1 MSTTFLILLLF
12 LCVII
17 IIGLGSGFYLFKGK
31 TEETTPTITVDDVS
45 VESETPS
52 GNTEMYTYDELS
64 KNVKINV
71 TWSNGPDFDD
81 VTNLYFTR
89 TKGSVTDKKETDAQG
104 RTSNSNGNKIVY
116 IQKAGEDMRGQH
128 TIKVTYKLRGQT
140 QENELTSFVANISE
154 DQLTLTKDSLKPIPV
169 TYSPATVPFSADVET
184 KKTTV
189 TLNPEPSGFGS
200 LYFIPSGANNAIKIK
215 RISDGKFLK
224 HNASFQ
230 ASGDTFYAQSA
241 ANNRNRI
248 STTDTDEGKLL
259 TAVGPTLKKYKDM
272 NIEERTKSLFTFTF
286 SPTPTPTPTPPPP
299 PPTPFSFDLCTSDW
313 NKLIQECKNVSTCKA
328 VGQQDN
334 GCWHELKADPTTAQ
348 LNSYKPLLQKKHDY
362 GLFYLGEAGCNVNI
376 KNVGA
381 ACLSN
386 SKCTGVGKQS
396 NNCWH
401 TLQNSGSTKKLLTGY
416 TEFKRPKDLEYQA
429 CTNDQTY
436 IKAACD
442 ADPNCKSI
450 GQQTNGCWHLLP
462 RDPNVDDYNNYK
474 KPILRKANSY
484 GKYSYYLGEGGC
496 HNNRQSVVNDCNNN
510 TDCTFA
516 GQQSNGCWHLLS
528 GKPSGN
534 IIDTSGYS
542 NKYNRKPSG
551 NISNLDDKDAQCY
564 LDRYPDL
571 QNAFGPNNTSAAKTH
586 WINHGKGEKRNPLC

>member
-154 DQLTLTKDSLKPIPV
+154 DQLTLTKDSLKPTPV

-286 SPTPTPTPTPPPP
+286 SPAATADATDTCVETCAI
-299 PPTPFSFDLCTSDW
+299 TTTS
-313 NKLIQECKNVSTCKA
+313 
-328 VGQQDN
+328 
-334 GCWHELKADPTTAQ
+334 AD
-348 LNSYKPLLQKKHDY
+348 
-362 GLFYLGEAGCNVNI
+362 
-376 KNVGA
+376 
-381 ACLSN
+381 
-386 SKCTGVGKQS
+386 
-396 NNCWH
+396 
-401 TLQNSGSTKKLLTGY
+401 
-416 TEFKRPKDLEYQA
+416 
-429 CTNDQTY
+429 
-436 IKAACD
+436 
-442 ADPNCKSI
+442 
-450 GQQTNGCWHLLP
+450 
-462 RDPNVDDYNNYK
+462 
-474 KPILRKANSY
+474 
-484 GKYSYYLGEGGC
+484 GKYRLEMQSDGNLVIYDGGDAVW
-496 HNNRQSVVNDCNNN
+496 SSN
-510 TDCTFA
+510 TA
-516 GQQSNGCWHLLS
+516 GQGVAPYTLAMQGD
-528 GKPSGN
+528 GN
-534 IIDTSGYS
+534 LVIY
-542 NKYNRKPSG
+542 
-551 NISNLDDKDAQCY
+551 DKDYSATW
-564 LDRYPDL
+564 
-571 QNAFGPNNTSAAKTH
+571 ASNTA
-586 WINHGKGEKRNPLC
+586 GKGEGPYTLIMQGDRNLVIYDKNNSAIWASNTNV

>member
-1 MSTTFLILLLF
+1 MSKCI
-12 LCVII
+12 
-17 IIGLGSGFYLFKGK
+17 YL
-31 TEETTPTITVDDVS
+31 DAQ
-45 VESETPS
+45 
-52 GNTEMYTYDELS
+52 ELSDYS

-154 DQLTLTKDSLKPIPV
+154 DQLTLTKDSLKPTPV

-230 ASGDTFYAQSA
+230 ASGDTFYAQSD

-272 NIEERTKSLFTFTF
+272 NIKERTKSLFTFTF
-286 SPTPTPTPTPPPP
+286 SP
-299 PPTPFSFDLCTSDW
+299 
-313 NKLIQECKNVSTCKA
+313 A
-328 VGQQDN
+328 
-334 GCWHELKADPTTAQ
+334 ATA
-348 LNSYKPLLQKKHDY
+348 
-362 GLFYLGEAGCNVNI
+362 
-376 KNVGA
+376 GA
-381 ACLSN
+381 AVDPDRACPRTVSAQRTDANGGWGMNLSF
-386 SKCTGVGKQS
+386 KCG
-396 NNCWH
+396 
-401 TLQNSGSTKKLLTGY
+401 
-416 TEFKRPKDLEYQA
+416 D
-429 CTNDQTY
+429 
-436 IKAACD
+436 
-442 ADPNCKSI
+442 
-450 GQQTNGCWHLLP
+450 
-462 RDPNVDDYNNYK
+462 
-474 KPILRKANSY
+474 
-484 GKYSYYLGEGGC
+484 
-496 HNNRQSVVNDCNNN
+496 
-510 TDCTFA
+510 
-516 GQQSNGCWHLLS
+516 
-528 GKPSGN
+528 
-534 IIDTSGYS
+534 
-542 NKYNRKPSG
+542 
-551 NISNLDDKDAQCY
+551 
-564 LDRYPDL
+564 
-571 QNAFGPNNTSAAKTH
+571 
-586 WINHGKGEKRNPLC
+586 

>member
-1 MSTTFLILLLF
+1 MSTAFLILLLF

-154 DQLTLTKDSLKPIPV
+154 DQLTLTKDSLKPTPV

-286 SPTPTPTPTPPPP
+286 SPAATADATDTCVETCAI
-299 PPTPFSFDLCTSDW
+299 TTTS
-313 NKLIQECKNVSTCKA
+313 
-328 VGQQDN
+328 
-334 GCWHELKADPTTAQ
+334 AD
-348 LNSYKPLLQKKHDY
+348 
-362 GLFYLGEAGCNVNI
+362 
-376 KNVGA
+376 
-381 ACLSN
+381 
-386 SKCTGVGKQS
+386 
-396 NNCWH
+396 
-401 TLQNSGSTKKLLTGY
+401 
-416 TEFKRPKDLEYQA
+416 
-429 CTNDQTY
+429 
-436 IKAACD
+436 
-442 ADPNCKSI
+442 
-450 GQQTNGCWHLLP
+450 
-462 RDPNVDDYNNYK
+462 
-474 KPILRKANSY
+474 
-484 GKYSYYLGEGGC
+484 GKYRLEMQSDGNLVIYDGGDAVW
-496 HNNRQSVVNDCNNN
+496 SSN
-510 TDCTFA
+510 TA
-516 GQQSNGCWHLLS
+516 GQGVAPYTLAMQGD
-528 GKPSGN
+528 GN
-534 IIDTSGYS
+534 LVIY
-542 NKYNRKPSG
+542 
-551 NISNLDDKDAQCY
+551 DKDYSATW
-564 LDRYPDL
+564 
-571 QNAFGPNNTSAAKTH
+571 ASNTA
-586 WINHGKGEKRNPLC
+586 GKGEGPYTLIMQGDRNLVIYDKNNSAIWASNTNV

>member
-1 MSTTFLILLLF
+1 MSTAFLILLLF

-31 TEETTPTITVDDVS
+31 TEEITPTITVDDVS

-52 GNTEMYTYDELS
+52 GNTEMYTYDKLS
-64 KNVKINV
+64 KNIKINV

-81 VTNLYFTR
+81 VTNFYFTR

-140 QENELTSFVANISE
+140 QEKELTSFVANISE

-184 KKTTV
+184 KKTMV

-230 ASGDTFYAQSA
+230 ASGDTFYAQSD

-272 NIEERTKSLFTFTF
+272 NIKERTKSLFTFTF
-286 SPTPTPTPTPPPP
+286 SPAATAGAAVDPDRACPRTVSAQRTDANGGWGMNLSFKCGDETAQIGNGTANKMTAGPLTLAAGACPETVDKTNWLGTDTYPDKFGITMSECIDPGETCPRTVSAQRTDANGGWGMNLRFKCGDETAEIGNGTANKMTTPTPININEISCPGT
-299 PPTPFSFDLCTSDW
+299 
-313 NKLIQECKNVSTCKA
+313 VS
-328 VGQQDN
+328 
-334 GCWHELKADPTTAQ
+334 
-348 LNSYKPLLQKKHDY
+348 
-362 GLFYLGEAGCNVNI
+362 
-376 KNVGA
+376 
-381 ACLSN
+381 
-386 SKCTGVGKQS
+386 
-396 NNCWH
+396 
-401 TLQNSGSTKKLLTGY
+401 
-416 TEFKRPKDLEYQA
+416 
-429 CTNDQTY
+429 
-436 IKAACD
+436 
-442 ADPNCKSI
+442 
-450 GQQTNGCWHLLP
+450 
-462 RDPNVDDYNNYK
+462 
-474 KPILRKANSY
+474 KANW
-484 GKYSYYLGEGGC
+484 LG
-496 HNNRQSVVNDCNNN
+496 
-510 TDCTFA
+510 TDT
-516 GQQSNGCWHLLS
+516 
-528 GKPSGN
+528 
-534 IIDTSGYS
+534 
-542 NKYNRKPSG
+542 
-551 NISNLDDKDAQCY
+551 
-564 LDRYPDL
+564 YPDKFAITVSDC
-571 QNAFGPNNTSAAKTH
+571 Q
-586 WINHGKGEKRNPLC
+586 

>member
-1 MSTTFLILLLF
+1 MAAIAVAGVGMMMMCCSS
-12 LCVII
+12 VAAVMM
-17 IIGLGSGFYLFKGK
+17 GGEEKEDPVVPK
-31 TEETTPTITVDDVS
+31 TPAEIAAAKAVADAAKAKADADAAQAAADALAADPDATPAEI
-45 VESETPS
+45 
-52 GNTEMYTYDELS
+52 
-64 KNVKINV
+64 
-71 TWSNGPDFDD
+71 
-81 VTNLYFTR
+81 
-89 TKGSVTDKKETDAQG
+89 A
-104 RTSNSNGNKIVY
+104 
-116 IQKAGEDMRGQH
+116 AA
-128 TIKVTYKLRGQT
+128 KL
-140 QENELTSFVANISE
+140 VA
-154 DQLTLTKDSLKPIPV
+154 D
-169 TYSPATVPFSADVET
+169 
-184 KKTTV
+184 
-189 TLNPEPSGFGS
+189 
-200 LYFIPSGANNAIKIK
+200 NA
-215 RISDGKFLK
+215 
-224 HNASFQ
+224 A
-230 ASGDTFYAQSA
+230 AASA
-241 ANNRNRI
+241 A
-248 STTDTDEGKLL
+248 S
-259 TAVGPTLKKYKDM
+259 AAAAA
-272 NIEERTKSLFTFTF
+272 SAA
-286 SPTPTPTPTPPPP
+286 SAAAAAAAAATPPPA
-299 PPTPFSFDLCTSDW
+299 PFSFDLCTSDW

-334 GCWHELKADPTTAQ
+334 GCWHELKADPTAAQ

-542 NKYNRKPSG
+542 NKYNR
-551 NISNLDDKDAQCY
+551 
-564 LDRYPDL
+564 
-571 QNAFGPNNTSAAKTH
+571 
-586 WINHGKGEKRNPLC
+586 